1 MPVDWPKRHRALE
14 KWLDNKEGPIQQFG
28 VEEIQEKFESIAQ
41 GAIQGVNRISNQLLV
56 FTPVDWESEDD
67 WLLSKDQWNYLMVL
81 A

>member
-1 MPVDWPKRHRALE
+1 MPADWSKKHRALE
-14 KWLDNKEGPIQQFG
+14 EWLESKEGFTQQFG
-28 VEEIQEKFESIAQ
+28 IEEIQKGFESSAL
-41 GAIQGVNRISNQLLV
+41 GAIQGITQISNQLLV